1 MKKTLFILFM
11 VTICNASTAAVKHH
25 NPKAVD
31 NYVTNAAGM
40 SPSEI
45 IATLREDIATI
56 DNDIALCEQQR
67 KSWIAATVIGG
78 IGIVGTGVAAIKQAN
93 TLSDK
98 KAEFNELKNQVNAA
112 TTATDDAERK
122 ANEI

>member
-1 MKKTLFILFM
+1 MKKTLFILFA
-11 VTICNASTAAVKHH
+11 VTVCNAATAAVKHH
-25 NPKAVD
+25 NSKAAD

-98 KAEFNELKNQVNAA
+98 KAEFNELKTRVNTA
-112 TTATDDAERK
+112 TTPADIS
-122 ANEI
+122 N